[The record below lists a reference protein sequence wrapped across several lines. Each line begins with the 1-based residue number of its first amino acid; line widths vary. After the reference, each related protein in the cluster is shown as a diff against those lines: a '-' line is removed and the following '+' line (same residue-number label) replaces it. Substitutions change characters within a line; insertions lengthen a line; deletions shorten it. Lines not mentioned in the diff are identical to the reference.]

1 MKKIKNI
8 VVTTDFSNTSRNVFE
23 YAKGLAESLNA
34 TLTLVNVRENFMMVS
49 DVTIAPFPL
58 ISNQDIIKKM
68 EKFIEDERL
77 KFDNVLT
84 LNKTKIKVLHG
95 DPANTL
101 IELSK
106 TEDVD
111 LIVVGTTGASG
122 VLTKIFGSTAA
133 KISADAICPVLLVPH
148 EAQWKNLEQI
158 MYAANSESISKNMIK
173 EIIDIAIIVNAD
185 IQFVNV
191 KNYDPVF
198 EIKQD
203 EINWDEL
210 FENINSNLYFDKHTI
225 YGNDTIDELKKYSQK
240 INADMIVFV
249 GNNRGFWGNL
259 IRDNISKKMALTTTI
274 PMMVLHLDD
283 KL

>member
-8 VVTTDFSNTSRNVFE
+8 VVATDFSNTSHNAFE
-23 YAKGLAESLNA
+23 YAKGLSEALNA

-49 DVTIAPFPL
+49 DVMIAPFPL
-58 ISNQDIIKKM
+58 ISNQDIVDKM
-68 EKFIEDERL
+68 EKFIDDENH
-77 KFDNVLT
+77 KHGTVAT
-84 LNKTKIKVLHG
+84 LNKIKIKVLNG

-106 TEDVD
+106 EEDVD
-111 LIVVGTTGASG
+111 LIVVGATGASD
-122 VLTKIFGSTAA
+122 VLTKIVGSTAV
-133 KISADAICPVLLVPH
+133 KISEDAICPVLLVPH
-148 EAQWKNLEQI
+148 EAKWKTIEQI

-173 EIIDIAIIVNAD
+173 EIIDIAIILNAD

-198 EIKQD
+198 EIKQK

-225 YGNDTIDELKKYSQK
+225 YGNNTIEELKKYCQK
-240 INADMIVFV
+240 INADMAVFV
-249 GNNRGFWGNL
+249 GNNRSFWGNL
-259 IRDNISKKMALTTTI
+259 IRENISKKMAMTTTI
-274 PMMVLHLDD
+274 PMMVLHLED
-283 KL
+283 KI